1 MVPIKRLIDISI
13 QLLIDNRNYLWF
25 LLATYLAGNYHLFQ
39 TIHQSFADANVIFQ
53 IWLYVFFFLLHVIF
67 ISFINLFVPTKYT
80 VFLVVISSSVF
91 NFFLFKY
98 GTIFDVGM
106 WRNIFQTNMNE
117 ASDLLNLFT
126 ISSLLIFFVLI
137 IFVIH
142 RFNFFPSK
150 SYLSVLTSR
159 LYFIALSL
167 VFVISA
173 SWTLSKEMSDFLREH
188 KQVRYLNNPG
198 YGLFNF
204 MKYTH
209 ESLFVN
215 RTFDF
220 GDYFSYSD
228 ESDEVDGPN
237 HREELI
243 VLVVG
248 ETARYDRFGINGY
261 ERDTTPNL
269 KKVKNLI
276 SYSNFTACGT
286 STAISV
292 PCMFALQDSKE
303 FKVSKSQYKANVL
316 DIMPPEDVNIHW
328 FDNNSDSKHV
338 ADRVSYKSFKSSE
351 NNTVCDDECRDV
363 GMISH
368 IGGVLDPK
376 VDNLIIL
383 HQMGSHGPAYH
394 KRYPKEFEKFTP
406 ACNNDDI
413 TKCSNEEINNAYDNS
428 ILYTDYFLGK
438 LIKELEKY
446 IDTYEVTLLYVSDH
460 GESLGEKG
468 VYLHGLPKAI
478 APKEQTHVPVFLWA
492 PEGSSDVS
500 YEETLKLKDNPYTHI
515 DISDTLL
522 RLTEVISNAY
532 IDGEHSMITLGN

>member
-1 MVPIKRLIDISI
+1 MAPIKRLIDISI
-13 QLLIDNRNYLWF
+13 QPFKDNRNYLWF

-39 TIHQSFADANVIFQ
+39 TIQQSFADANVIFQ

-80 VFLVVISSSVF
+80 VFLVVISASVF

-98 GTIFDVGM
+98 RTIFDVGM
-106 WRNIFQTNMNE
+106 WRNIFQTNINE
-117 ASDLLNLFT
+117 ASDLLNLFSV
-126 ISSLLIFFVLI
+126 SSLLIFFLLI
-137 IFVIH
+137 IFVIN

-159 LYFIALSL
+159 LYFIVLSL
-167 VFVISA
+167 VILIST

-198 YGLFNF
+198 YGLFNLLKF
-204 MKYTH
+204 SSETFFINKNFDDGQYHSQIAEIDEHH
-209 ESLFVN
+209 E
-215 RTFDF
+215 
-220 GDYFSYSD
+220 
-228 ESDEVDGPN
+228 
-237 HREELI
+237 REELI

-286 STAISV
+286 STAVSV
-292 PCMFALQDSKE
+292 PCMFALQDNKE
-303 FKVSKSQYKANVL
+303 FKVSKAQYKANVL
-316 DIMPPEDVNIHW
+316 DVMPHEDVNIHW

-394 KRYPKEFEKFTP
+394 KRYPKEFEKFKP
-406 ACNNDDI
+406 ACNTDDI

-428 ILYTDYFLGK
+428 ILYTDYFLGE
-438 LIKELEKY
+438 LIKELEKFT
-446 IDTYEVTLLYVSDH
+446 DTYEVTLLYVSDH
-460 GESLGEKG
+460 GESLGENG

-492 PEGSSDVS
+492 PEGSSDVN
-500 YEETLKLKDNPYTHI
+500 YEETFKLKDESFTHY

-522 RLTEVISNAY
+522 RLTEVETNAY
-532 IDGEHSMITLGN
+532 MNAESSMITLGD

>member
-1 MVPIKRLIDISI
+1 MAPIKRLIDISI
-13 QLLIDNRNYLWF
+13 QPFKDNRNYLWF

-39 TIHQSFADANVIFQ
+39 TIQQSFADANVIFQ
-53 IWLYVFFFLLHVIF
+53 VWLYVFFFLLHVIF
-67 ISFINLFVPTKYT
+67 ISFINLFVSTKYT
-80 VFLVVISSSVF
+80 ALLVVISASVF

-98 GTIFDVGM
+98 GTIFSVGM
-106 WRNIFQTNMNE
+106 WRNIFQTNINE
-117 ASDLLNLFT
+117 ASDLLNLFSV
-126 ISSLLIFFVLI
+126 SSLSIFFILI
-137 IFVIH
+137 IFVIN

-159 LYFIALSL
+159 LYFIVLSL
-167 VFVISA
+167 VILIST
-173 SWTLSKEMSDFLREH
+173 SWSLSKEMSDFLREH
-188 KQVRYLNNPG
+188 KQVRYLNNPA
-198 YGLFNF
+198 YGLFNLLKF
-204 MKYTH
+204 SSETFFINKNFDEGQYHSQIAEIDEHH
-209 ESLFVN
+209 E
-215 RTFDF
+215 
-220 GDYFSYSD
+220 
-228 ESDEVDGPN
+228 
-237 HREELI
+237 REELI

-286 STAISV
+286 STAVSV
-292 PCMFALQDSKE
+292 PCMFALQDNKE
-303 FKVSKSQYKANVL
+303 FKVSKAQYKANVL

-351 NNTVCDDECRDV
+351 NNTVCDNECRDV

-394 KRYPKEFEKFTP
+394 KRYPQEFEKFKP
-406 ACNNDDI
+406 ACNTDDI

-438 LIKELEKY
+438 LIKELEKFTA
-446 IDTYEVTLLYVSDH
+446 TYEVTLLYVSDH
-460 GESLGEKG
+460 GESLGENG

-492 PEGSSDVS
+492 PEGSSDVN
-500 YEETLKLKDNPYTHI
+500 YEETFKLKDEPFTHY

-522 RLTEVISNAY
+522 RLTEVETNAY
-532 IDGEHSMITLGN
+532 MNDESSMITLGD